1 MTPLKRKDRVLTGKQ
16 TNKQEAVSAAEL
28 IQQLKESYRN
38 PSAPEM
44 WFLHFSFVTLTELNG
59 RKEYAVDKVK
69 HIKAGN
75 NS

>member
-16 TNKQEAVSAAEL
+16 TNKQVSAAEL

-38 PSAPEM
+38 PSAPET

>member
-16 TNKQEAVSAAEL
+16 TNKQVSAAEL